1 MVSSAQMIITRWG
14 KALAVSLSSPQLPG
28 IVAAFDNDP
37 TPAEIM
43 SVAKAAGLADD
54 GDFDVHIEETLC
66 LEDTQYFVRARHDFR
81 ADLRLAVLDRI
92 LHELRSNKEMR
103 DHAAKDD
110 LDDVIFIAALPSDT
124 IAATIA
130 TARSGQPINVASV
143 NPVTEDLACVAVIHD
158 AAEAT
163 GPSLEELG
171 LDPLSPVE
179 KLLQMEP
186 GLRRHSHDHELIQ
199 L

>member
-14 KALAVSLSSPQLPG
+14 KAQAVSLSSPQLPG
-28 IVAAFDNDP
+28 IVAAFDKDP
-37 TPAEIM
+37 SAAEIM

-54 GDFDVHIEETLC
+54 GDFDVHIEETVC

-81 ADLRLAVLDRI
+81 AKLRLAVLDRI
-92 LHELRSNKEMR
+92 LHELRTNKELR

-110 LDDVIFIAALPSDT
+110 FDDVVFIAALPSDT
-124 IAATIA
+124 VAATIA
-130 TARSGQPINVASV
+130 TARAGQPINVASV
-143 NPVTEDLACVAVIHD
+143 NPVTEDLACLAVVHD

-163 GPSLEELG
+163 GPSLGDLG
-171 LDPLSPVE
+171 LNTDSPVE

-186 GLRRHSHDHELIQ
+186 ELRRHSHDHELIQ

>member
-1 MVSSAQMIITRWG
+1 VVSSAQMIITRWG
-14 KALAVSLSSPQLPG
+14 KAQAVSLSSPQLPG
-28 IVAAFDNDP
+28 IVAAFDADP
-37 TPAEIM
+37 TAVEIM
-43 SVAKAAGLADD
+43 SIAKAAGLAED
-54 GDFDVHIEETLC
+54 GEFDVHIEETLC
-66 LEDTQYFVRARHDFR
+66 VEDTQYFVRARHDFR

-92 LHELRSNKEMR
+92 LHELRTNKEVR

-124 IAATIA
+124 ISATIA
-130 TARSGQPINVASV
+130 TARAGQPLNVASV
-143 NPVTEDLACVAVIHD
+143 NPVTESLACVAVVHD

-163 GPSLEELG
+163 GPSLGELG
-171 LDPLSPVE
+171 LGPDSPVE

-186 GLRRHSHDHELIQ
+186 ELRRHSRDHELIQ